1 MDSLLSGFLDTS
13 YFEWLLSF
21 VSLVPAGLVLSVLV
35 YLVGWLVGWF
45 IRLLKQA

>member
-1 MDSLLSGFLDTS
+1 MDAILTAYLDQVF
-13 YFEWLLSF
+13 YEWLLSF

-45 IRLLKQA
+45 ISLVRQA